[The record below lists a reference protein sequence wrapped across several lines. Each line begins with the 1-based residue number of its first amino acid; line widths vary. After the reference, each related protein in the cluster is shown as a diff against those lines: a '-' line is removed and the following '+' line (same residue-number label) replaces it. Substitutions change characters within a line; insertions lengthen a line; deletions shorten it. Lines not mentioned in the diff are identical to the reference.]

1 MGVMNARRRPLI
13 PRPRRRA
20 ASRTALA
27 GAAALG
33 MLGLTA
39 CGTEGT
45 GGGASD
51 GVDVVAS
58 FYPMQF
64 LAEEIGGEHVSVA
77 SLVEPGVEPHDLELS
92 PRQTAELGEADLV
105 VYLKGFQP
113 AVDKAIELSGVENVA
128 EATSYTE
135 LEEHGSGHEEEAG
148 GHASEHGDEH
158 ASEHGGE
165 HGSGHEEEP
174 AEEGHEGHDHGGEGA
189 ADPHVWLDPVK
200 YAEIAEGV
208 GEALAKADPD
218 HADDYRKNADALAEK
233 LRDLDADF
241 REGLENRRT
250 DTFITAHAAFGY
262 LADRYGLHEE
272 SVAGLD
278 PESEP
283 SGARMK
289 QLHRVARE
297 DDVDTVFF
305 EAAAGER
312 TAKTLA
318 DDLGLRT
325 DVLDPVEG
333 ITDASRGDD
342 YFEVMRSNLQ
352 ALRKALGAR

>member
-1 MGVMNARRRPLI
+1 
-13 PRPRRRA
+13 
-20 ASRTALA
+20 
-27 GAAALG
+27 

-39 CGTEGT
+39 CGSGGTEGT
-45 GGGASD
+45 GGGAGD

-64 LAEEIGGEHVSVA
+64 LAEEIGGEHVSVS

-105 VYLKGFQP
+105 VYLRGFQP
-113 AVDKAIELSGVENVA
+113 AVDKAIEQSGVENVA

-135 LEEHGSGHEEEAG
+135 PVEHGSGHEE
-148 GHASEHGDEH
+148 GHGEEGHG
-158 ASEHGGE
+158 
-165 HGSGHEEEP
+165 EEP

-200 YAEIAEGV
+200 YAEVAEGV
-208 GEALAKADPD
+208 GDALAEADPD

-283 SGARMK
+283 SGARMR
-289 QLHRVARE
+289 QLHRVAEE

-333 ITDASRGDD
+333 ITDASPGDD
-342 YFEVMRSNLQ
+342 YFEVMRANLQ

>member
-1 MGVMNARRRPLI
+1 MGVMNDRSRPLI

-33 MLGLTA
+33 VLGLTA
-39 CGTEGT
+39 CGAEGT

-64 LAEEIGGEHVSVA
+64 LAEEIGGEHVSVG

-113 AVDKAIELSGVENVA
+113 AVDKAIEQSGVENVA

-135 LEEHGSGHEEEAG
+135 LEKHGSGQEEEHG
-148 GHASEHGDEH
+148 DEHGDEH
-158 ASEHGGE
+158 ASGHGDGHGE
-165 HGSGHEEEP
+165 EGHEEP

-189 ADPHVWLDPVK
+189 ADPHIWLDPVK
-200 YAEIAEGV
+200 YAEVAEGV

-289 QLHRVARE
+289 QLHQVARE

>member
-1 MGVMNARRRPLI
+1 M
-13 PRPRRRA
+13 
-20 ASRTALA
+20 
-27 GAAALG
+27 G

-39 CGTEGT
+39 CGAGEAGET
-45 GGGASD
+45 GGDASG

-64 LAEEIGGEHVSVA
+64 LAEEIGGEHVSVS
-77 SLVEPGVEPHDLELS
+77 SLVGPGVEPHDLELS
-92 PRQTAELGEADLV
+92 PRQTAVLGEADLV

-128 EATSYTE
+128 EVTSYTE
-135 LEEHGSGHEEEAG
+135 PAERDPGHEE
-148 GHASEHGDEH
+148 EHGDEH
-158 ASEHGGE
+158 GDGHGE
-165 HGSGHEEEP
+165 EGHE
-174 AEEGHEGHDHGGEGA
+174 EEGHEGHDHGGEGA
-189 ADPHVWLDPVK
+189 TDPHVWLDPVK
-200 YAEIAEGV
+200 YAEVAEGV
-208 GEALAKADPD
+208 GDALAEADPD
-218 HADDYRKNADALAEK
+218 HAGDYRKNADALAEK

-289 QLHRVARE
+289 QLHRVAEE

-333 ITDASRGDD
+333 VTDASPGDD
-342 YFEVMRSNLQ
+342 YFEIMRANLQ

>member
-1 MGVMNARRRPLI
+1 MF
-13 PRPRRRA
+13 
-20 ASRTALA
+20 
-27 GAAALG
+27 
-33 MLGLTA
+33 GLTA
-39 CGTEGT
+39 CGAGEAEGTQEDT
-45 GGGASD
+45 GGG
-51 GVDVVAS
+51 VDIVAS

-64 LAEEIGGEHVSVA
+64 LAEEIGGEHVSVS

-135 LEEHGSGHEEEAG
+135 PVERGSGHGEEHGDEHGSGHEEE
-148 GHASEHGDEH
+148 
-158 ASEHGGE
+158 
-165 HGSGHEEEP
+165 EE
-174 AEEGHEGHDHGGEGA
+174 EEGHEGHDHGGEGA
-189 ADPHVWLDPVK
+189 VDPHVWLDPVK
-200 YAEIAEGV
+200 YAEVAEGI
-208 GEALAKADPD
+208 GEALAKADPG
-218 HADDYRKNADALAEK
+218 HADDYRKNADALAGK
-233 LRDLDADF
+233 LEGLDADF

-272 SVAGLD
+272 SIAGLD

-283 SGARMK
+283 SGARMR
-289 QLHRVARE
+289 QLHRVAEE

-325 DVLDPVEG
+325 AVLDPVEG
-333 ITDASRGDD
+333 VTDASPGDD
-342 YFEVMRSNLQ
+342 YFEIMRANLQ
-352 ALRKALGAR
+352 TLRQALGAR